1 MRRILPITLL
11 ILSASIS
18 AAAQCSDTDR
28 QKLEAWDKAL
38 GDASQRG
45 DRAFLQAAYA
55 DDYVGMV
62 PWGTVNKTVT
72 VDNAVRA
79 AERNKADPA
88 NAPALRYDLYDITC
102 TPTTA
107 VITHRNVSTAKR
119 DGKEETNYSRS
130 VHVLEK
136 RGGNWVLV
144 SNAGSPL
151 DDAGTILYM
160 EREWNDADIRRD
172 VAWFER
178 NFASDYNGIS
188 SRTGVRTNKAQDI
201 EDMKT
206 GKIKTQSATLS
217 NMNVRVEGNTAVVL
231 GVNHVKGTDDK
242 GQPFD
247 RRVSFTDTFVKRDG
261 RWQVWTSQGTLMQ
274 PEGAGAPTAT
284 AAKQQSQ

>member
-1 MRRILPITLL
+1 MRRALAAILLAIAGSTF
-11 ILSASIS
+11 AS
-18 AAAQCSDTDR
+18 AQCTDADR

-45 DRAFLQAAYA
+45 DRASLQSAYA

-62 PWGTVNKTVT
+62 PWGTLDKATT

-79 AERNKADPA
+79 AERNKANPA
-88 NAPALRYDLYDITC
+88 SAPALRYDHYDISC

-119 DGKEETNYSRS
+119 DGKEVTDYSRS

-151 DDAGTILYM
+151 DDAGTILYL
-160 EREWNDADIRRD
+160 EREWNDAAVRSDA
-172 VAWFER
+172 AWFER
-178 NFASDYNGIS
+178 NYASDFNGIS
-188 SRTGVRTNKAQDI
+188 SRTGVRTNRAQDI
-201 EDMKT
+201 EEMKSSKT
-206 GKIKTQSATLS
+206 KTQSAELS
-217 NMNVRVEGNTAVVL
+217 NMNVRVEGNTAVVM

-247 RRVSFTDTFVKRDG
+247 RRVAFTDTFVKRDE

-274 PEGAGAPTAT
+274 PEGVMTS
-284 AAKQQSQ
+284 AAKPPSQ

>member
-1 MRRILPITLL
+1 MKRILAAILLAVAATTL
-11 ILSASIS
+11 AS
-18 AAAQCSDTDR
+18 AQCPDADR
-28 QKLEAWDKAL
+28 QKLVAWDKAL
-38 GDASQRG
+38 GDASVSG
-45 DRAFLQAAYA
+45 DRAFLQSSYA

-62 PWGTVNKTVT
+62 PWGTLDKATT

-79 AERNKADPA
+79 AERNKANPA
-88 NAPALRYDLYDITC
+88 NAPALRYDYYDISC

-107 VITHRNVSTAKR
+107 VVAHRNVSTTKR
-119 DGKEETNYSRS
+119 DGKEETTYSRS

-151 DDAGTILYM
+151 DDAGTILYL
-160 EREWNDADIRRD
+160 EREWNDAIVKGDA
-172 VAWFER
+172 AWFER
-178 NFASDYNGIS
+178 NFASDYSGAS

-201 EDMKT
+201 EDVKG

-217 NMNVRVEGNTAVVL
+217 NMSVRVEGNTAVVL
-231 GVNHVKGTDDK
+231 GVNHIKGADDK

-247 RRVSFTDTFVKRDG
+247 RRVSFTDTFIKRDG

-274 PEGAGAPTAT
+274 PEGAMTS
-284 AAKQQSQ
+284 AAKPPSQ

>member
-1 MRRILPITLL
+1 MKRTLS
-11 ILSASIS
+11 SALLVM
-18 AAAQCSDTDR
+18 AASSYAFGQCSEAE
-28 QKLEAWDKAL
+28 QAKLRAWDKAL
-38 GDASQRG
+38 GDATISG
-45 DRAFLQAAYA
+45 DRASIQAAYA

-62 PWGTVNKTVT
+62 PWGTLDKATT
-72 VDNAVRA
+72 VDNAVRT
-79 AERNKADPA
+79 AERSKANPA
-88 NAPALRYDLYDITC
+88 NAPAVSYDHYDISC

-107 VITHRNVSTAKR
+107 VVAHRNVATTKR
-119 DGKEETNYSRS
+119 DGKEETTYSRS

-151 DDAGTILYM
+151 DDAGAILYM
-160 EREWNDADIRRD
+160 EREWNDADMRRD

-188 SRTGVRTNKAQDI
+188 SRTGVRTNKAQEI
-201 EDMKT
+201 EDVKG
-206 GKIKTQSATLS
+206 GKIKTQSAQLS
-217 NMNVRVEGNTAVVL
+217 NMSVRVEGNTAVVL

-247 RRVSFTDTFVKRDG
+247 RRVSFTDTFVRRDG

-274 PEGAGAPTAT
+274 PEGAVASASKPTP
-284 AAKQQSQ
+284 